1 MEPTQP
7 ASAGS
12 PEATA
17 SFTYRHI
24 MLALDNS
31 AHSSRGLDLGLA
43 LASAFGARVTGAHAY
58 AAKLHDLRFKQM
70 EGGLPERYRREEE
83 LEKQRQ
89 VHDTLITRGLEII
102 TDSYLDVL
110 ADRAG
115 AFDLTPQRKSLEGK
129 NYRALLDDIAG
140 SDYDLVVL
148 GALGLG
154 TVEESL
160 VGSVCERVVRH
171 TDRDVL
177 VAKDP
182 ELELG
187 DGPVMVAVDGSSRSF
202 AALKTALSLARRLDL
217 EVEVV
222 SAFDPFFHYVAFHSI
237 AGVLSDEAGEV
248 FKFKEQEQLHEEII
262 DSGLAKIY
270 QAHLAVAE
278 KVAAEE
284 EMEISTE
291 LLAGKPFEVIL
302 KRVRHRR
309 PSLLV
314 VGRSGVHADGLDE
327 LGSNTHNLLRLV
339 PCHVLIVNR
348 QFEPE
353 LDDVAEETTVWTE
366 EAEERMERVPGF
378 VRNMARAAILRFAH
392 ERGHTVVS
400 SSLVDEAVANLLP
413 PSAMEAMGMVAAAA
427 EKRRRTQA
435 ENAVPQGREAA
446 RKARRTFDGRTLFW
460 EDEAKAAL
468 EKIADPTVRE
478 AVELRAEKMA
488 HRDGT
493 KTVTAGLVSRVAGEP
508 AAAGTST
515 AAATAGELSWEEDAL
530 ARLQR
535 VPEGFMRARARQ
547 RVEACTRELGETV
560 VTLELCE
567 AGLAEARR
575 LMAEMMSQED
585 PPPR

>member
-1 MEPTQP
+1 METSQL
-7 ASAGS
+7 ASTNTS
-12 PEATA
+12 EAAA
-17 SFTYRHI
+17 SFAYRHI
-24 MLALDNS
+24 LLALDNS
-31 AHSSRGLDLGLA
+31 AHSNRGLDLGLA
-43 LASAFGARVTGAHAY
+43 LASAFQARVTGAHAY

-83 LEKQRQ
+83 LEKQRD

-102 TDSYLDVL
+102 SDSYLDVL

-129 NYRALLDDIAG
+129 NYRALLDDIAS

-154 TVEESL
+154 TVKESV

-177 VAKDP
+177 VARDP

-187 DGPVMVAVDGSSRSF
+187 DGPVIVAVDGSARSF
-202 AALKTALSLARRLDL
+202 AGLKTALSLARRLDL

-284 EMEISTE
+284 ETQISTE

-339 PCHVLIVNR
+339 PCHLLIVNR
-348 QFEPE
+348 QFEPK

-366 EAEERMERVPGF
+366 EAEGRMERVPGF

-392 ERGHTVVS
+392 ERGHTVIS
-400 SSLVDEAVANLLP
+400 SSLVDEAVSNLLP
-413 PSAMEAMGMVAAAA
+413 PSAMEAMGMVTAAA
-427 EKRRRTQA
+427 EKRRRAQA
-435 ENAVPQGREAA
+435 ENVVAHGHEAA
-446 RKARRTFDGRTLFW
+446 RGAERTFDGRTLLW

-468 EKIADPTVRE
+468 EQIADPAVRE
-478 AVELRAEKMA
+478 TVKLRAEKMA
-488 HRDGT
+488 HREGT
-493 KTVTAGLVSRVAGEP
+493 GAITARLVNRFAGDLPEVD
-508 AAAGTST
+508 AST
-515 AAATAGELSWEEDAL
+515 ASAAGELSWEEDAL
-530 ARLQR
+530 ERLHR
-535 VPEGFMRARARQ
+535 VPEGFMRAKARE
-547 RVEACTRELGETV
+547 RVEAHTHELGRTV

-575 LMAEMMSQED
+575 IMAEMTQGPARPD
-585 PPPR
+585 R